1 LKREHK
7 ETGLGLVE
15 IVIGML
21 ILGLIAIS
29 LIPLLWQGIRYS
41 SEQSAVATATRQL
54 NAIVEE
60 LRENNPVTCASV
72 TTAVAPQ
79 EFTDGA
85 GRTITSSGTAVCP
98 DPDPSTKT
106 VTVTLTAVD
115 ASSKTLATVN
125 AIVYVP

>member
-1 LKREHK
+1 MRADERPDA
-7 ETGLGLVE
+7 GIGLVE

-54 NAIVEE
+54 NAIIEGF
-60 LRENNPVTCASV
+60 RENAPATCADV
-72 TTAVAPQ
+72 AVAVASQ
-79 EFTDGA
+79 IVTDGA
-85 GRTITSSGTAVCP
+85 GRAITITAPECDLSA
-98 DPDPSTKT
+98 KT
-106 VTVTLTAVD
+106 ITMTLTATD

-125 AIVYVP
+125 AIVYVS

>member
-1 LKREHK
+1 MRRMVGSDE
-7 ETGLGLVE
+7 GLGLVE

-21 ILGLIAIS
+21 ILGVIAIS

-60 LRENNPVTCASV
+60 LRENDPVTCGNV
-72 TTAVAPQ
+72 TAAVAPQ
-79 EFTDGA
+79 TFTDGA
-85 GRTITSSGTAVCP
+85 GRTITSTGSATPCP
-98 DPDPSTKT
+98 ASSKS
-106 VTVTLTAVD
+106 VTVTLTATD
-115 ASSKTLATVN
+115 TSSKTLATVN

>member
-1 LKREHK
+1 MPRFDAE
-7 ETGLGLVE
+7 EGLGLVE

-60 LRENNPVTCASV
+60 LRENDPVTCASV
-72 TTAVAPQ
+72 TTAVSPQ
-79 EFTDGA
+79 TFVDGA
-85 GRTITSSGTAVCP
+85 GRTITSTGSATPCP
-98 DPDPSTKT
+98 ASSKS
-106 VTVTLTAVD
+106 VTVTLTATD
-115 ASSKTLATVN
+115 DSSKTLATLN